1 MAVDKSKNQIKD
13 VDLDLRRVPRD
24 QRNIVKDIVGDL
36 LTQGIRESARNQ
48 SSAVEGVGRFRA
60 LKRKN
65 IHGKPNP
72 YRKFKQKTVGNT
84 RADLF
89 LFGDLMDSLAFRR
102 STAGVSV
109 GVMESTGNKSLS
121 KLRDQANGHNW
132 IDGRRGPKGL
142 PRRQFIPDGGDNFA
156 GSLMSDARSIINS
169 FREQEVLSNARVS
182 EITARRS
189 PTKAKSISVDIDL
202 DALFDIEIEK
212 FLGR

>member
-1 MAVDKSKNQIKD
+1 MAKDKSKLQIKD
-13 VDLDLRRVPRD
+13 VDLDLKRVPTD
-24 QRNIVKDIVGDL
+24 QRKIVKDIVGDL
-36 LTQGIRESARNQ
+36 LVQGIRESARNQ
-48 SSAVEGVGRFRA
+48 SSAVEGVGRFKP

-72 YRKFKQKTVGNT
+72 YRKLKQKLVGNQ

-89 LFGDLMDSLAFRR
+89 LFGDLMDSLDFKR

-156 GSLMSDARSIINS
+156 GSIMSDVRSLINS
-169 FREQEVLSNARVS
+169 FREQEILSNARVS

-189 PTKAKSISVDIDL
+189 PKKVKTTSVEIDL

-212 FLGR
+212 ILGS